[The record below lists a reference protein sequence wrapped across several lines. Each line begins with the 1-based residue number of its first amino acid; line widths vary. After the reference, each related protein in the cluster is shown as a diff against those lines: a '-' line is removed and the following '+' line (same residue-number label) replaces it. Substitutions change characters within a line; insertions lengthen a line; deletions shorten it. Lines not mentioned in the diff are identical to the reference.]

1 MQQRRCS
8 GAEDRKREEIIKE
21 MQALGRVNWTKVVE
35 QLKAAGFPERTT
47 KSVRNRHLR
56 LRMHL
61 VRKPEQRNRCRVC
74 GLLQRGHVC
83 GGREIAA
90 T

>member
-1 MQQRRCS
+1 MKRFT

-21 MQALGRVNWTKVVE
+21 MQEAGRVSWTKVVE
-35 QLKAAGFPERTT
+35 KMKEAGFPERTA

-61 VRKPEQRNRCRVC
+61 LRKPEQRNRCRLC
-74 GLLQRGHVC
+74 GELQRGHVC
-83 GGREIAA
+83 GGRAIAA
-90 T
+90 TQ